1 MLLVIAAWLAA
12 GLLPAQTPT
21 PAPTATPAPS
31 PTPYTL
37 STIAPQADA
46 ALAELAQMQNDLS
59 GDNATD
65 DLHKFVPKLTSNLE
79 KRKVRTQEV
88 LNAGAKFIALQD
100 EAANWTVLRDD
111 VSLRLDLLNG
121 KLQRVDDD
129 TTRLAAM
136 ANEWKLTAQSLPGSN
151 APPDMATRVSTVQK
165 QIKAT
170 QSNVDAK
177 RSDLLALQSTLIEQ
191 NSEITNMLDQ
201 VGKAR
206 GEALSRLPIRDSD
219 PLWRAF
225 TGKKL
230 AAAVAGAPQDPM
242 MMQWRLIRDHV
253 MAERGI
259 ITLQIALWI
268 VLLTIFRWLQT
279 TVRRMVAA
287 KPELNRSIV
296 IFEAPATVA
305 TLLALMIAAPF
316 HSGVSPLLSAI
327 LDAAMLF
334 PLLRIVKRIIEPP
347 LVPITWALALFY
359 LATQAHEALGA
370 FPGIARLIYLVE
382 MTAGM
387 LFCLWLIKRSQSG
400 EKNLLRMIVLL
411 AARLGFV
418 LFAVADIANILGYF
432 NLALYISTITLLSA
446 YFAVLFYAAA
456 HLLHGLVIFALNT
469 RPLVRLAF
477 VRKHEQLLESR
488 FWWGI
493 RLVAAALW
501 VGFVLDNLLLLQ
513 PAVKELKYL
522 LTVPNIAGVTFGG
535 LMTFLITVWASF
547 LVSRLVR
554 FLLEEDVYSR
564 VQLKPGLPFA
574 ISTMLH
580 YMILLL
586 GFYLATAALLG
597 DMSKFTILAGAFGV
611 GVGFGL
617 QNIVNNFVSSIIVL
631 FERPIKIGD
640 LVQVGTQ
647 QGTVRQIGIRAT
659 IIRSSDGSD
668 VIIPNGKL
676 ISDPVTNWTL
686 MSHQRQLQIE
696 VVTPVKGVD
705 ADKVISLIEQAAAEV
720 REISKSPLPT
730 AVLAS
735 FAANQLHFEIRA
747 WTDEHQNVRKVR
759 SNLAVAI
766 SQSLSKDEIPTA

>member
-1 MLLVIAAWLAA
+1 MLLVIAAWLAL
-12 GLLPAQTPT
+12 GTLFAQTPT
-21 PAPTATPAPS
+21 PTPTASPAPS
-31 PTPYTL
+31 PTPYSL
-37 STIAPQADA
+37 STIAPQADT
-46 ALAELAQMQNDLS
+46 ALVELTQMQNDLS

-65 DLHKFVPKLTSNLE
+65 DLHKFVPKLTKNLD
-79 KRKVRTQEV
+79 KRKERTQEV

-111 VSLRLDLLNG
+111 VSLRLDLLNS
-121 KLQRVDDD
+121 KLQRVDSD
-129 TTRLAAM
+129 TTHLAAM
-136 ANEWKLTAQSLPGSN
+136 MTEWNLTAQSLKGTN
-151 APPDMATRVSTVQK
+151 APLDMGTRVNTVLK
-165 QIKAT
+165 RISAT
-170 QSNVDAK
+170 QKNVDAK
-177 RSDLLALQSTLIEQ
+177 RQDLLGLQSTLIEQ
-191 NSEITNMLDQ
+191 NTEITGMLDQ
-201 VGKAR
+201 VSKAR

-225 TGKKL
+225 SGKKL
-230 AAAVAGAPQDPM
+230 TAAVAEAAENPM
-242 MMQWRLIRDHV
+242 AAQWRLIQDHV
-253 MAERGI
+253 VAERGMV
-259 ITLQIALWI
+259 TLQIALWVILLI
-268 VLLTIFRWLQT
+268 VFRWLQR

-296 IFEAPATVA
+296 VFELPGTVA
-305 TLLALMIAAPF
+305 TLIALMIATPF
-316 HSGVSPLLSAI
+316 HTGVSPLLSAI

-334 PLLRIVKRIIEPP
+334 PLLQIVKRIIEPP

-359 LATQAHEALGA
+359 LTTQAREALGA
-370 FPGIARLIYLVE
+370 FPGIARLIYFVE
-382 MTAGM
+382 MTAGV
-387 LFCLWLIKRSQSG
+387 LFCLWLIKRSQTG
-400 EKNLLRMIVLL
+400 EKTLLRTLVLL

-446 YFAVLFYAAA
+446 YLAVLFYAAA

-477 VRKHEQLLESR
+477 VRKHEQLLEGR
-488 FWWGI
+488 LWFVI
-493 RLVAAALW
+493 RVAVAALW

-513 PAVKELKYL
+513 PAVAQLKYL
-522 LTVPNIAGVTFGG
+522 LTVPDIAGVTFGG
-535 LMTFLITVWASF
+535 LVTFLLTVWASF
-547 LVSRLVR
+547 MVSRLVR

-580 YMILLL
+580 YVILLL

-597 DMSKFTILAGAFGV
+597 DMSKFTVLAGAFGV

-705 ADKVISLIEQAAAEV
+705 ADKVISLIEQAALDTK
-720 REISKSPLPT
+720 EISKSPLPT
-730 AVLAS
+730 AVLES
-735 FAANQLHFEIRA
+735 FAANQLRFEVRA
-747 WTDEHQNVRKVR
+747 WTDEHQNVRRVR

-766 SQSLSKDEIPTA
+766 SQTMAKNEIPTA

>member
-1 MLLVIAAWLAA
+1 MLLVIAAWFAV
-12 GLLPAQTPT
+12 GTLPAQTPT
-21 PAPTATPAPS
+21 PTPAATPTPS
-31 PTPYTL
+31 PTPYSL

-65 DLHKFVPKLTSNLE
+65 DLHKFVPKLTKNLD
-79 KRKVRTQEV
+79 KRKERTQEV

-100 EAANWTVLRDD
+100 EAANWSVLRDD
-111 VSLRLDLLNG
+111 VSLRLDLLNS
-121 KLQRVDDD
+121 KLQRVDSD
-129 TTRLAAM
+129 TARLAVM
-136 ANEWKLTAQSLPGSN
+136 KSEWKVTLQSLQGTN
-151 APPDMATRVSTVQK
+151 APPDMTTRVNTVLKQIEATRN
-165 QIKAT
+165 
-170 QSNVDAK
+170 NVDAK
-177 RSDLLALQSTLIEQ
+177 RGDLLALQSTLIEQ
-191 NSEITNMLDQ
+191 NTEITSMLDQ

-206 GEALSRLPIRDSD
+206 SEALSRLPIRDSD

-225 TGKKL
+225 SGKKL
-230 AAAVAGAPQDPM
+230 AAAVAGTPEAPM
-242 MMQWRLIRDHV
+242 VIQWKLIRDHIV
-253 MAERGI
+253 SERGM
-259 ITLQIALWI
+259 ITLQAALWI
-268 VLLTIFRWLQT
+268 ILLMVFRWLQKT
-279 TVRRMVAA
+279 MRRMVAA

-296 IFEAPATVA
+296 VFEAPGALA
-305 TLLALMIAAPF
+305 TLLALMISTPF
-316 HSGVSPLLSAI
+316 HTGVSPLLSAI

-334 PLLRIVKRIIEPP
+334 PLLHIVKRIIEPP

-359 LATQAHEALGA
+359 LATQAREAVGA

-382 MTAGM
+382 MTAGV
-387 LFCLWLIKRSQSG
+387 LFCLWLIKRSRAG
-400 EKNLLRMIVLL
+400 EKTFLRTLVLL

-432 NLALYISTITLLSA
+432 NLALYVSTITLLSA

-477 VRKHEQLLESR
+477 VRKHEELLEAR
-488 FWWGI
+488 FWFAI
-493 RLVAAALW
+493 RLVAAVLW
-501 VGFVLDNLLLLQ
+501 VGFVLDNLMLLQ
-513 PAVKELKYL
+513 PATTELKRL
-522 LTVPNIAGVTFGG
+522 LTVPNIAGVTLGG
-535 LMTFLITVWASF
+535 LATFLITVWASF
-547 LVSRLVR
+547 MVSRLVR

-580 YMILLL
+580 YVILLL

-705 ADKVISLIEQAAAEV
+705 ADKVISLMEQAAADTK
-720 REISKSPLPT
+720 EISKSPLPT

-735 FAANQLHFEIRA
+735 FAANQLHFEVRA
-747 WTDEHQNVRKVR
+747 WTDEHQNVRRVR

-766 SQSLSKDEIPTA
+766 SQALAKNEIPTA